1 MKYGL
6 MKYLLFLGVS
16 SIAFFTCACCEEIT
30 LELKDIRPLK
40 IEQLLTGKELQL
52 QISGSIMHSALGIKK
67 N

>member
-40 IEQLLTGKELQL
+40 IEQLLLEKSCSFKSQV
-52 QISGSIMHSALGIKK
+52 Q
-67 N
+67 